1 MTNQDFSSIDVIR
14 RENTKFLMQE
24 KGLTRQEFAEQSGIN
39 YGLIGHYIG
48 KNPTKR
54 IGDEVAGKIEDFFG
68 KPRYWLD
75 NEHQKIIEDF
85 ERDEPARDV
94 IQRLVT
100 GANDR
105 SELRSIPYLDAAAA
119 CGHDRINDDFP
130 EVLGRYE
137 ISAEFLE
144 RLGLPPSGDGLI
156 LIDSEGDSM
165 TPTIPSNTP
174 LLVNTKEKDLST
186 LVTGKI
192 YVFCADGSLLCKR
205 IFKEI
210 NNTLTIKADN
220 PDKTTYGD
228 ITVNREEFN
237 EFHILGRVKF
247 AFVEL

>member
-1 MTNQDFSSIDVIR
+1 MQDTADRIR
-14 RENTKFLMQE
+14 E
-24 KGLTRQEFAEQSGIN
+24 KMNELNIKQADIQRATG
-39 YGLIGHYIG
+39 
-48 KNPTKR
+48 
-54 IGDEVAGKIEDFFG
+54 AGKATISSWVKGATLPSSEYISKLASVLKSDVN
-68 KPRYWLD
+68 WLLTGEGSMTD
-75 NEHQKIIEDF
+75 STATF

-94 IQRLVT
+94 IQRLIT
-100 GANDR
+100 GANDH

-119 CGHDRINDDFP
+119 CGHDRLNNDFP
-130 EVLGRYE
+130 EVIGRYE

-144 RLGLPPSGDGLI
+144 RLGLPSSGDGLI
-156 LIDSEGDSM
+156 LIDSDGDSM
-165 TPTIPSNTP
+165 APTIPSGTP

-220 PDKTTYGD
+220 PDKSTYAD
-228 ITVNREEFN
+228 ITVNRQEFN